1 MIERV
6 LVTGGAGYIGSHI
19 AVTLLRAG
27 MEVIIVDNLSNA
39 SELVLDR
46 IEAITGRKP
55 LFYKADCRDKQAL
68 QGIFNTHHV
77 NAVIHLAG
85 YKAVG
90 ESCEMPLM
98 YYRNNL
104 EATLVLLEVMRDFGV
119 DKLVFSSSATVYG
132 DNVSMPVREQAPTS
146 VTNPYG
152 RTKLMIEDILKDV
165 VEAAPEKLKV
175 ALLRYF
181 NPAGADESG
190 LIGEDPKATP
200 NNLVPYVSQV
210 AIGKRQKLSVFGGD
224 YPTEDGTGVRDYIH
238 VADLASGHLEAL
250 RWLDEVVD
258 LPCCQPINL
267 GTGVGYS
274 VLEVVSA
281 FEQVSGRQVT
291 YEIVDRRAG
300 DVAVSYADVTLASE
314 LLGWRAE
321 KNLEDMVSDAWRWQQ
336 RNPDGYGRS

>member
-46 IEAITGRKP
+46 IEAISGRKP

-68 QGIFNTHHV
+68 QGIFNTHRV
-77 NAVIHLAG
+77 DAVIHLAG
-85 YKAVG
+85 FKAVG

-104 EATLVLLEVMRDFGV
+104 EATLVLLEVMQESGV

-132 DNVSMPVREQAPTS
+132 DNVSMPVNEQAATS

-152 RTKLMIEDILKDV
+152 RTKLIIEDILRDV
-165 VEAAPEKLKV
+165 VDAAPEGLKV

-190 LIGEDPKATP
+190 LIGEDPKSTP
-200 NNLVPYVSQV
+200 NNLMPYVSQV
-210 AIGKRQKLSVFGGD
+210 AIGKRQQLSVFGGD
-224 YPTEDGTGVRDYIH
+224 YVTEDGTGVRDYIH
-238 VADLASGHLEAL
+238 VADLASGHLAAL
-250 RWLDEVVD
+250 HWLDEVTEV
-258 LPCCQPINL
+258 PCCQPVNL

-274 VLEVVSA
+274 VLDVISS
-281 FEQVSGRQVT
+281 FEQVSGRQIA
-291 YEIVDRRAG
+291 YEIVNRRAG
-300 DVAVSYADVTLASE
+300 DVAVSYADVTLANE
-314 LLGWRAE
+314 LLGWKAE
-321 KNLEDMVSDAWRWQQ
+321 KTLEDMVSDAWRWQQ
-336 RNPDGYGRS
+336 RNPDGYR

>member
-68 QGIFNTHHV
+68 QSIFNTHQV

-85 YKAVG
+85 FKAVG

-104 EATLVLLEVMRDFGV
+104 EATLVLLEVMQEFGV

-132 DNVSMPVREQAPTS
+132 DTASMPVNEQAATS

-152 RTKLMIEDILKDV
+152 RTKLMIEDILRDV

-200 NNLVPYVSQV
+200 NNLMPYVSQV

-238 VADLASGHLEAL
+238 VADLASGHLAAL
-250 RWLDEVVD
+250 RWLDEVEE
-258 LPCCQPINL
+258 LSCCQPINL

-274 VLEVVSA
+274 VLDVISS
-281 FEQVSGRQVT
+281 FEQVSGRQIA
-291 YEIVDRRAG
+291 YQIVNRRAG

-314 LLGWRAE
+314 LLGWKAE
-321 KNLEDMVSDAWRWQQ
+321 KTLEDMVADAWRWQQ
-336 RNPDGYGRS
+336 RNPDGYR